1 MQDIIKSDGQI
12 IKDLIYEIRGQQVML
27 DSDLAKLYEVETK
40 VFLQSVKRNPERF
53 PEGFMFQLTN
63 AEFEAL
69 RSQFV
74 TSNEGRG
81 GRRYNPFVFTEQ
93 GVAMLSGVL
102 RSEVAAK
109 VSIQIMNAFVAMR
122 HLIDD
127 SQLTQKYFNEMTIRH
142 DSEIK
147 LLQDSFRGFKEKRK
161 DSTIF
166 FDGQFFDAY
175 SKICDIFKEAK
186 ESLVI
191 IDSYSDRET
200 LKIIKNLTVH
210 VTIITSSKSLLSKQ
224 DIEKYNKQYNNL
236 KVIVDN
242 TFHDRYFILDDETVY
257 CCGTSL
263 NYLGRKT
270 FSVIKVSDKIIAT
283 LLQEKISTI
292 LGQ

>member
-1 MQDIIKSDGQI
+1 MQDIIKSDGQK

-40 VFLQSVKRNPERF
+40 VFLQSVKRNSERF

-102 RSEVAAK
+102 RSEVAVK

-127 SQLTQKYFNEMTIRH
+127 SQLIQKYYNEMTIRH

-161 DSTIF
+161 DNIIF

-210 VTIITSSKSLLSKQ
+210 VTIVTSSKSLLSKQ
-224 DIEKYNKQYNNL
+224 DIEKYNKQYN
-236 KVIVDN
+236 KR
-242 TFHDRYFILDDETVY
+242 RY
-257 CCGTSL
+257 
-263 NYLGRKT
+263 
-270 FSVIKVSDKIIAT
+270 
-283 LLQEKISTI
+283 
-292 LGQ
+292 